1 MPEEC
6 KPTIDTGLRGIVV
19 ASTNIS
25 KVDGA
30 AGKLIYRGYLVKD
43 LAENTT
49 YEEVVFLLLYEKLP
63 DPEELA
69 AFRAQLAAERRLP
82 DNVSAA

>member
-63 DPEELA
+63 DPE
-69 AFRAQLAAERRLP
+69 
-82 DNVSAA
+82 